1 MSTRPCVHERPSRR
15 RRGPSRAAGAAL
27 SLFLSALT
35 ASFAANAANEP
46 PLFAPAP
53 ADIIVVRATLN
64 SEAKG
69 DLFVGRTA
77 DLDFL
82 VKPEDLKAM
91 GLVDP
96 AGRITMLEG
105 EPYLSLRSIRGLSF
119 TFDERTLS
127 LNISAD
133 SKLLPGSEYSLAP
146 RHTRAVTPV
155 APSAYLNYALDASRT
170 DPGTPT
176 RLGLSGEAGWRSG
189 NLLLQSNGAS
199 VWTEDGRRKF
209 VRLQSSATLDDVPN
223 LRQTVIGDFF
233 TQSRDLSTG
242 INLGGIG
249 VSKVYSL
256 DPYYVR
262 FPTQSITGNVSLPS
276 EMEIYLDG
284 RKIQTQQ
291 LKPGEF
297 DLRDIVAFGG
307 AQSVQVVLRDPF
319 GRVQQ
324 LSYSFYFSDQPLQPG
339 LHEYSYNVGG
349 IRRRYG
355 ETSNDYG
362 PGAFSVFHRYGLNRF
377 ATIGF
382 RAEGTQKLKNVG
394 PLLTVV
400 MGNAGVV
407 NAAVVHS
414 ALDGDSGIA
423 ASVAYTYQ
431 TRGWNFALSMRH
443 DTPNYAALGDPPT
456 RTNRRN
462 EATIG
467 GSYQVLGNGTVSLTH
482 TFLTVRN
489 GVSALLP
496 GAGQPFAVLPLS
508 PRKATTL
515 GYTAPL
521 LSGRVSFMATISHIH
536 DQVRGS
542 RNEAFVGL
550 TFLLDKDHSL
560 TTGVRHDPDAHSES
574 LRLVKSQPIGEGFG
588 YALGM
593 DRSSDFAGTSSVSNA
608 SAQYNAPVALLRAEY
623 NRSRA
628 SQGGTEDYRASLAG
642 NVSYVGGQT
651 AFGRPVTGSFGIA
664 RVAEVPDVE
673 VLLEGQPVGRTD
685 RHGNVFLPTL
695 NPYFDNEVSVDPATV
710 PLDYSLAAMKRK
722 VSPPMRGGILVDF
735 GATKMQAFTGRLQAS
750 VAGKVTPVEFR
761 EAVLQVQGKPLPLL
775 TGRGGEFYLDKI
787 KPGRYVGSVD
797 LDGGRCAFE
806 LTLPSSNEMFV
817 DLQAVTCRMA
827 TP

>member
-1 MSTRPCVHERPSRR
+1 LRR
-15 RRGPSRAAGAAL
+15 RRGPFRAAGAV
-27 SLFLSALT
+27 LFLFLAALT
-35 ASFAANAANEP
+35 AFAADATTEP
-46 PLFAPAP
+46 PLFAAAP
-53 ADIIVVRATLN
+53 AEIIVVRATLN
-64 SEAKG
+64 SQAKG

-82 VKPEDLKAM
+82 VKPDDLKAM
-91 GLVDP
+91 GLLDP
-96 AGRITMLEG
+96 AGRITTLEG

-127 LNISAD
+127 LNISAEA
-133 SKLLPGSEYSLAP
+133 KLLPSSEYSLAP
-146 RHTRAVTPV
+146 RHTRPATPL
-155 APSAYLNYALDASRT
+155 APSAYLNYAFDASRT

-176 RLGLSGEAGWRSG
+176 RLGLSGEGGWRSG
-189 NLLLQSNGAS
+189 DLLLQTNGAT
-199 VWTEDGRRKF
+199 VWTQDGRRKF
-209 VRLQSSATLDDVPN
+209 LRLQSSATLDDVPN

-233 TQSRDLSTG
+233 TQSRDVSTG

-339 LHEYSYNVGG
+339 LHEYSYNVGA

-362 PGAFSVFHRYGLNRF
+362 PGAFSIFHRYGLNRF

-407 NAAVVHS
+407 NVAVVHS
-414 ALDGDSGIA
+414 ALDGQSGAA
-423 ASVAYTYQ
+423 ASAAYTYQ
-431 TRGWNFALSMRH
+431 TRGWNFALSLRH

-467 GSYQVLGNGTVSLTH
+467 GSYQVPGNGTLSLTH
-482 TFLTVRN
+482 TFLTVRD
-489 GVSALLP
+489 GVSAMLP

-550 TFLLDKDHSL
+550 TYLLDKDHSL
-560 TTGVRHDPDAHSES
+560 TTGVRRDPQAHSES
-574 LRLVKSQPIGEGFG
+574 VRLVKSQPIGEGFG

-593 DRSSDFAGTSSVSNA
+593 GRSSDFTGTSSIADA

-623 NRSRA
+623 NRSQA
-628 SQGGTEDYRASLAG
+628 PQFGADDYRLSVAG

-664 RVAEVPDVE
+664 KVAEVPDVQ
-673 VLLEGQPVGRTD
+673 VLLEGQPVGKTD

-722 VSPPMRGGILVDF
+722 VSPPMRGGVLVDF
-735 GATKMQAFTGRLQAS
+735 GATRMQAFTGTLQVSSSGAP
-750 VAGKVTPVEFR
+750 VPVEVR
-761 EAVLQVQGKPLPLL
+761 EAVLQVDGKPLTFL

-787 KPGRYVGSVD
+787 KPGRYAGWVD
-797 LDGGRCAFE
+797 LEGGRCAFE
-806 LTLPSSNEMFV
+806 LSLPASSEMFV
-817 DLQAVTCRMA
+817 DLKTVTCRMA
-827 TP
+827 SH

>member
-1 MSTRPCVHERPSRR
+1 MSTRPCVRERPPRR
-15 RRGPSRAAGAAL
+15 RRGRFRLARVALSFLLAGLSGPLAAL
-27 SLFLSALT
+27 A
-35 ASFAANAANEP
+35 ASEP

-53 ADIIVVRATLN
+53 AEVIVVRVTLN

-82 VKPEDLKAM
+82 VKPEDLKSM
-91 GLVDP
+91 GLLNP
-96 AGRITMLEG
+96 AGRTTMLEG

-127 LNISAD
+127 LNISAEA
-133 SKLLPGSEYSLAP
+133 KLLPSSEYSLAP
-146 RHTRAVTPV
+146 RHARALTPS
-155 APSAYLNYALDASRT
+155 APSAYFNYAVDASRT
-170 DPGTPT
+170 EPATPT
-176 RLGLSGEAGWRSG
+176 RLGLSGEGGWRSG
-189 NLLLQSNGAS
+189 NLLLQTNGAT
-199 VWTEDGRRKF
+199 VWTADGRRKF

-223 LRQTVIGDFF
+223 LRQTVAGDFF

-242 INLGGIG
+242 VNLGGIG

-339 LHEYSYNVGG
+339 LHEYSYNLGA
-349 IRRRYG
+349 IRRQYG
-355 ETSNDYG
+355 QTSNDYG
-362 PGAFSVFHRYGLNRF
+362 PVAFSIFHRYGLNRY

-382 RAEGTQKLKNVG
+382 RAEGTQQLKNVG
-394 PLLTVV
+394 PLLTLV

-407 NAAVVHS
+407 NVAVLHS
-414 ALDGDSGIA
+414 SLAGDAGVA
-423 ASVAYTYQ
+423 ASMAYTYQ
-431 TRGWNFALSMRH
+431 TRGWNFALSLRH
-443 DTPNYAALGDPPT
+443 DTRDYAALGDPPMKT
-456 RTNRRN
+456 SRRN

-467 GSYQVLGNGTVSLTH
+467 GSYQVPGNGTLSLTH
-482 TFLTVRN
+482 TFLTVRDD
-489 GVSALLP
+489 VSALPAGP
-496 GAGQPFAVLPLS
+496 GAPFAVLPLS

-560 TTGVRHDPDAHSES
+560 ATSMRRDPEAHAES
-574 LRLVKSQPIGEGFG
+574 LRLVKSQPIGEGVG
-588 YALGM
+588 YAIGL
-593 DRSSDFAGTSSVSNA
+593 DRSSDFNGTSSIADSSVQYNA
-608 SAQYNAPVALLRAEY
+608 SAAMLRAEY

-628 SQGGTEDYRASLAG
+628 QQGGTDDYHVSVAG

-664 RVAEVPDVE
+664 RVAQVPDVQ
-673 VLLEGQPVGRTD
+673 VLLEGQPIGRTD

-710 PLDYSLAAMKRK
+710 PLEYSLEVMKRK

-735 GATKMQAFTGRLQAS
+735 GATKMQAFTGTLQAAS
-750 VAGKVTPVEFR
+750 SGKLAPVAFGD
-761 EAVLQVQGKPLPLL
+761 AVLHVDGKPLSFL
-775 TGRGGEFYLDKI
+775 TGRTGEFYLEKL
-787 KPGRYVGSVD
+787 KPGRYLGSVA
-797 LDGGRCAFE
+797 LDGQPCTFE
-806 LTLPSSNEMFV
+806 LTVPVSNEMFV
-817 DLQAVTCRMA
+817 DLKTVTCRMA
-827 TP
+827 SP

>member
-1 MSTRPCVHERPSRR
+1 M
-15 RRGPSRAAGAAL
+15 
-27 SLFLSALT
+27 
-35 ASFAANAANEP
+35 
-46 PLFAPAP
+46 
-53 ADIIVVRATLN
+53 VRASLN

-82 VKPEDLKAM
+82 VKPEDLKSM

-133 SKLLPGSEYSLAP
+133 AKLLPGSEYSLAP
-146 RHTRAVTPV
+146 RHTRALTPV
-155 APSAYLNYALDASRT
+155 VPSAYLNYALDASRT
-170 DPGTPT
+170 NPGTPT
-176 RLGLSGEAGWRSG
+176 RLGLSGEGGWRSG
-189 NLLLQSNGAS
+189 NLLLQTNGATI
-199 VWTEDGRRKF
+199 WTVDNRRKF
-209 VRLQSSATLDDVPN
+209 VRLQSSATLDDLPN
-223 LRQTVIGDFF
+223 LRQTVVGDFF
-233 TQSRDLSTG
+233 TQSRDVSTG
-242 INLGGIG
+242 INLGGIS

-339 LHEYSYNVGG
+339 LHEYSYNVGA

-362 PGAFSVFHRYGLNRF
+362 PGAFSIFHRYGLNRF

-400 MGNAGVV
+400 MGNAGVL
-407 NAAVVHS
+407 NMAMVHS
-414 ALDGDSGIA
+414 SLADGSGVA

-431 TRGWNFALSMRH
+431 TRGWNFALSLRH

-467 GSYQVLGNGTVSLTH
+467 GSYQVPGNGTLSLTH
-482 TFLTVRN
+482 TFLTVRD
-489 GVSALLP
+489 GVSAIPP
-496 GAGQPFAVLPLS
+496 GGGQPFAVLPLS

-521 LSGRVSFMATISHIH
+521 LSGRISFMATISHIH

-560 TTGVRHDPDAHSES
+560 TSGVRRDADAHSES
-574 LRLVKSQPIGEGFG
+574 VRLVKSQPIGEGFG

-593 DRSSDFAGTSSVSNA
+593 DRSSDFSGTGSVADA
-608 SAQYNAPVALLRAEY
+608 SAQYNAPMAMLRAEY

-628 SQGGTEDYRASLAG
+628 LQSGTDDYRVSMAG

-664 RVAEVPDVE
+664 KVAEVPDVE
-673 VLLEGQPVGRTD
+673 VLLEGQPVGKTD

-710 PLDYSLAAMKRK
+710 PLEYSLAAMKRK
-722 VSPPMRGGILVDF
+722 VSPPMRGGVLVDF
-735 GATKMQAFTGRLQAS
+735 GATRMQAFTGKLQAS
-750 VAGKVTPVEFR
+750 SPSKFVPVEFR
-761 EAVLQVQGKPLPLL
+761 QAVLQVAGKPLSFE
-775 TGRGGEFYLDKI
+775 TGREGEFYLEKMQ
-787 KPGRYVGSVD
+787 PGQYAGSVD
-797 LDGGRCAFE
+797 VDGQRCAFE
-806 LTLPSSNEMFV
+806 LTIPASNEMFV
-817 DLQAVTCRMA
+817 DLKTVTCRTA
-827 TP
+827 NP